1 MFVSSQIRV
10 NMGQDYSYSQPSS
23 SEYDITSLL
32 EEEAA
37 LYADEAAALYADEAE
52 SSYMIGEPAE
62 YPPRAEPVTQL
73 SRNNSTDL
81 MAMEEMSDDLQTQLS
96 QLKDQGIKSEQKLV
110 KLEKT
115 VVVCLLVCVLLLMGL
130 VFIYLRGR
138 ASKGT
143 YKLKSYAAI

>member
-1 MFVSSQIRV
+1 MIFALTWD
-10 NMGQDYSYSQPSS
+10 M
-23 SEYDITSLL
+23 ITVTV
-32 EEEAA
+32 
-37 LYADEAAALYADEAE
+37 
-52 SSYMIGEPAE
+52 SYMIGEPTE

-130 VFIYLRGR
+130 VFIYLCGR